1 MPAAD
6 ETLALGQAEQAAW
19 PADAP
24 VPPVRGLWIALI
36 GAATVLLFACLA
48 AYFAASREV
57 ARDLQTNRSYRIGE
71 ALDALRAS
79 LADGEMASPDR
90 VRHNFAAL
98 RALAAAEPPIADD
111 IARLEA
117 ASNAVFGANTPPVAG
132 GVSSPSAQPPAA
144 PSSAALSSLRARVRA
159 MAVAA
164 RALAAAREA
173 QARRYARFQLTAI
186 AFGAGA
192 ALCALWLAALLA
204 VRALRSTRLMVAAGV
219 QHRGELARLNQRLEE
234 QLAERS
240 RAAAENAAALAEA
253 RKRLHLESGIL
264 AAVFETSHE
273 ALIVCDAHLRPLRAN
288 PAATR
293 LFGTGIAELQP
304 IDRLAETIEVVR
316 ANGGEPLPLAEW
328 PAKRALHG
336 EHVEMQ
342 CLVRPRGREE
352 GAWIACAVRP
362 LRNDRGAIQGI
373 VAVARNLA
381 VERRAD
387 ALDALLGALMGA
399 VAAAIAAI
407 DERGRIY
414 AWNSAAERMFGY
426 AAHDAT
432 GREPSF
438 LTPADRVEEEKE
450 LLARAARGELAV
462 EMETVRQAGDGR
474 LIEVALAVAR
484 IAGSG
489 AVMIFQDLAERNR
502 MRAELAQAQAAT
514 LVELGHRADFLAGL
528 SQEIRTPLNGVI
540 GMTELLSNAGL
551 SPDQRDLARTI
562 SASGGMLMRIVDD
575 MLEYSRLVSGKLALD
590 LADFD
595 LYEILG
601 AAADGV
607 AERAAAL
614 GLEIA
619 VAIAPDAPRSLRGDS
634 ERLRKIIER
643 LLNHALKFAARGALV
658 ITAAPAASHGE
669 PGPHLRFEVRAAS
682 VKLAAPLA
690 DDPFRPFARIR
701 ASDGRDLGDAG
712 LSLSVAAHLV
722 EAMGG
727 RLECG
732 AAADGGSHFS
742 FALAFESGENRSSDA
757 AGFDALRGIA
767 AVIVDDDA
775 AVRGALL
782 ACLNGWGVDARAVV
796 GREEA
801 LALMREQVAAGAPCG
816 IVLADSRLSDMDG
829 AALVRAIKAD
839 ARLRAARVLLM
850 TPAGEAANALGG
862 ADGCLRK
869 PINPARL
876 FERLVEIARVPHAPA
891 AKSAVNAEGKVR
903 PIRPPSDASGHAPA
917 ATAKILVIEDNPV
930 NRKIVLLQL
939 RNLGYAGDAA
949 ENARAGLDALAVA
962 DYAAVLLNCEMPDLD
977 GYAVAGEIRRRE
989 SGDRK
994 TVIIA
999 MTARPM
1005 ADIREKCLAAGMDDF
1020 LIEPVT
1026 LESLGVILERW
1037 LVPAPD
1043 AAEAE
1048 TALPMHDE
1056 RASLNE
1062 EIIAELRDL
1071 ASATERDPV
1080 GELASLFQRD
1090 IDARIKAMRDALAGG
1105 DGEALMRAAH
1115 SLRGSAGGLGLDR
1128 LSALAGELEMRA
1140 LRREFRAAAQY
1151 LAELR
1156 RETERALPLLERERT
1171 RQAAAI
1177 QA

>member
-1 MPAAD
+1 MPATD
-6 ETLALGQAEQAAW
+6 DTLALSQTDQAAW

-24 VPPVRGLWIALI
+24 VPPVRALWIAFI
-36 GAATVLLFACLA
+36 CAAAALLFAWFA
-48 AYFAASREV
+48 AYFAANREV
-57 ARDLQTNRSYRIGE
+57 ALNLQTDRSYRINE
-71 ALDALRAS
+71 ALDALGAS
-79 LADGEMASPDR
+79 LSGGEMASPDR
-90 VRHNFAAL
+90 VRHNFAVL
-98 RALAAAEPPIADD
+98 RGLVAAEPPLADD
-111 IARLEA
+111 IARLES
-117 ASNAVFGANTPPVAG
+117 ASNAVFGANPPPVAG
-132 GVSSPSAQPPAA
+132 VASAPASQSPAV
-144 PSSAALSSLRARVRA
+144 PSYAALSSLRARIRSIA
-159 MAVAA
+159 ADA
-164 RALAAAREA
+164 RALAAARDT
-173 QARRYARFQLTAI
+173 QARRYARLQLAAI
-186 AFGAGA
+186 ACGAGA
-192 ALCALWLAALLA
+192 ALCALLIAALLVA
-204 VRALRSTRLMVAAGV
+204 RTLHLMRLMVASGA
-219 QHRGELARLNQRLEE
+219 QRRGELARLNQRLEE

-264 AAVFETSHE
+264 AAVFDSSHD
-273 ALIVCDAHLRPLRAN
+273 ALIVCDVHLRPLRAN

-293 LFGTGIAELQP
+293 MFGAEIAELQP
-304 IDRLAETIEVVR
+304 IDRLAETIEIVR

-336 EHVEMQ
+336 ETVEMQ
-342 CLVRPRGREE
+342 CLVRRRGHED
-352 GAWIACAVRP
+352 GAWIACVVRP
-362 LRNDRGAIQGI
+362 LRNDRGVIQGI

-399 VAAAIAAI
+399 AAVAIIAVDAQ
-407 DERGRIY
+407 GRIY

-426 AAHDAT
+426 AADDVT

-450 LLARAARGELAV
+450 LLARAARGEMTV
-462 EMETVRQAGDGR
+462 EVETVRQASDGR
-474 LIEVALAVAR
+474 IIEVALAVAR

-489 AVMIFQDLAERNR
+489 AVMIFQNLAERNR
-502 MRAELAQAQAAT
+502 IRAELAKAQAEMLA
-514 LVELGHRADFLAGL
+514 EMRQRADFMAGV
-528 SQEIRTPLNGVI
+528 SREIRTPLNGVI

-575 MLEYSRLVSGKLALD
+575 MLEYSRLVSGKLALN
-590 LADFD
+590 LVDFD

-601 AAADGV
+601 AAAEGI

-619 VAIAPDAPRSLRGDS
+619 VAIAPGAPRSLRGDP
-634 ERLRKIIER
+634 ERLRKILDR
-643 LLNHALKFAARGALV
+643 LLNHALKFAERGDLV
-658 ITAAPAASHGE
+658 ITAAPAAGPGG
-669 PGPHLRFEVRAAS
+669 PGPHLRFEVRSTS
-682 VKLAAPLA
+682 VKLAAPSA

-701 ASDGRDLGDAG
+701 SIDGRDLGDAG
-712 LSLSVAAHLV
+712 LGLSVAAHLV

-732 AAADGGSHFS
+732 AAADGGSRFS
-742 FALAFESGENRSSDA
+742 FALAFEPGENRSSDA
-757 AGFDALRGIA
+757 ADFHALRGIA

-775 AVRGALL
+775 AVRSALL
-782 ACLNGWGVDARAVV
+782 SCLNGWGVDAHAVV

-801 LALMREQVAAGAPCG
+801 LALMREQVAAGAPCDL
-816 IVLADSRLSDMDG
+816 VLADSRLSDVDG
-829 AALVRAIKAD
+829 AALARAIKAD

-850 TPAGEAANALGG
+850 TPAGEAASAVGG

-876 FERLVEIARVPHAPA
+876 FERLVEIARVLHAPA
-891 AKSAVNAEGKVR
+891 AKSAANAEGKVR
-903 PIRPPSDASGHAPA
+903 PIRPPSDTPEQAPA

-930 NRKIVLLQL
+930 NRKIMLLQL

-949 ENARAGLDALAVA
+949 ENASAGLDALAVA
-962 DYAAVLLNCEMPDLD
+962 DYAAVLLNCELPDLD
-977 GYAVAGEIRRRE
+977 GYAVASEIRRRE
-989 SGDRK
+989 SGSRK

-1005 ADIREKCLAAGMDDF
+1005 TDVREKCLAAGMDDF
-1020 LIEPVT
+1020 LIKPVT

-1043 AAEAE
+1043 LAEAE

-1062 EIIAELRDL
+1062 EVIAELRDL

-1080 GELASLFQRD
+1080 GELASLFERD
-1090 IDARIKAMRDALAGG
+1090 IDARIKAMRDALARG

-1115 SLRGSAGGLGLDR
+1115 SLRGSAGGLGLER
-1128 LSALAGELEMRA
+1128 LSALAGELEARA

-1156 RETERALPLLERERT
+1156 RETERVLPLLERERS
-1171 RQAAAI
+1171 RQSAAI